1 MSLTEIVLQESVFF
15 VLACACLAWAQ
26 WRMPAGVA
34 AFPGPRPVGP
44 VFKVWLLV
52 IWGVGLALPLLAL
65 AVDAVGARSVPAHL
79 ALLPYFAMFFAQVAS
94 ELFCWKRWRSPVWVL
109 VPCLY
114 LPWRLWQCFRG
125 AEIVADGPAL
135 TLFTMW
141 ALVVLWVINI
151 GVHYTNIPRTLRWDY
166 HPADTT
172 FPSLH
177 DPRVFTRGAQDA
189 RDVKPAATTPDTE
202 R

>member
-1 MSLTEIVLQESVFF
+1 MSGRAILAQEVVFF
-15 VLACACLAWAQ
+15 LLACACLAWAQ
-26 WRMPAGVA
+26 WRLPAGVA

-44 VFKVWLLV
+44 VFKVWLLI
-52 IWGVGLALPLLAL
+52 IWGVGLMLPLLAL
-65 AVDAVGARSVPAHL
+65 VVDGLLGGSAATRL

-114 LPWRLWQCFRG
+114 LPWRLWQSFRG
-125 AEIVADGPAL
+125 LDLATEAPLL
-135 TLFTMW
+135 TLVTLY
-141 ALVVLWVINI
+141 ALIVLWVINI

-166 HPADTT
+166 HRADTE

-177 DPRVFTRGAQDA
+177 DPRVFTQGAQDA
-189 RDVKPAATTPDTE
+189 RDGQPGPRPPHKE
-202 R
+202 